1 MKNISKALV
10 IILLST
16 LAFNL
21 EAQKIEPIPVKQFY
35 KDRVTRNLQFLCKE
49 EQCFDNVLINDR
61 GVYVY
66 PTNKKISRPQFVLYW
81 REMPH
86 FVQLLD
92 EKTDEEI
99 IDILERKGEH
109 YFYGIKNSHVDP
121 ARYPVSEMR
130 GLKVAIDPG
139 HMASNFE
146 EAQLEKRYVKVEGSY
161 FNQQEDITFFEA
173 NLAYTTALSLEKI
186 LEEKGADV
194 MLTHDY
200 GKSAFDLNFE
210 EWKSTT
216 DYKEDILYGYKN
228 DWFNREKFDYLMS
241 GEAPDFILF
250 HDVFRNLDFVKRAEK
265 INEYDPDITLVI
277 HLNASEGSR
286 RYDDKYLPPVSENYS
301 MVFIPGA
308 FLGFEVDGKDQT
320 DQRFEL
326 LRLLVSYDLEE
337 SDVFAKNI
345 IDALHNDLNVDALPS
360 ENEFEFTSKYSIKS
374 DKSDGVYHRNL
385 YLTRVVEGPIAY
397 AEALY
402 QDNFD
407 EIPLLG
413 KKDFQI
419 GGITTSSRVNDIAKV
434 FYHAIEEWL
443 KYNKEF
449 SKQLDA
455 LYEDQY
461 GDEAEFEEDIKAQ
474 SNSKEDNK

>member
-1 MKNISKALV
+1 MKKSV
-10 IILLST
+10 YTFIILLAVSLMAT
-16 LAFNL
+16 SSI
-21 EAQKIEPIPVKQFY
+21 AQKIEPIPVKKFY
-35 KDRVTRNLQFLCKE
+35 QDRVKRNLQFLCKE
-49 EQCFDNVLINDR
+49 EQCFDNVRINDR
-61 GVYVY
+61 GIYIY
-66 PTNKKISRPQFVLYW
+66 PNNQKIDRPQFVLYW

-86 FVQLLD
+86 FVQLLS
-92 EKTDEEI
+92 EKEDEEI

-109 YFYGIKNSHVDP
+109 YFYGIKDTHVDP

-130 GLKVAIDPG
+130 GLKIALDPG

-146 EAQLEKRYVKVEGSY
+146 QAMLEKRYVKVEGSY
-161 FNQQEDITFFEA
+161 YNQKEDISFFEA
-173 NLAYTTALSLEKI
+173 NLAYATALVLKDM

-194 MLTHDY
+194 MISHDY
-200 GKSAFDLNFE
+200 GKSAFGMNFE
-210 EWKSTT
+210 EWKQT
-216 DYKEDILYGYKN
+216 DYKKDILYGYKN
-228 DWFNREKFDYLMS
+228 DWYNREKFDYLMS
-241 GEAPDFILF
+241 GDAQDFIMF
-250 HDVFRNLDFVKRAEK
+250 HDVFRNLDFVKRAER
-265 INEYDPDITLVI
+265 INEYKPDITLVL

-308 FLGFEVDGKDQT
+308 FLGFEVDGKDQA

-337 SDVFAKNI
+337 SDIFARDI
-345 IDALHNDLNVDALPS
+345 IDALHSQLNVEALPVK
-360 ENEFEFTSKYSIKS
+360 NNFEFTTKYSIKS
-374 DKSDGVYHRNL
+374 DLSNGVYHRNL

-413 KKDFQI
+413 KKDFVI
-419 GGITTSSRVNDIAKV
+419 GGITTSSRVKDMANV
-434 FYHAIEEWL
+434 YFGAIQEWL
-443 KYNKEF
+443 KYNKEY

-455 LYEDQY
+455 LYEDKY
-461 GDEAEFEEDIKAQ
+461 GDEEEFEEDIRAQ
-474 SNSKEDNK
+474 NQESTDN